1 MRVCH
6 YDTES
11 EVRCGLFLPDET
23 RSGRLVNAAMGS
35 GALPI
40 VIKDE
45 DEPEASVAVASAPPP
60 LLSSQPVA
68 LPVPEVEQSD
78 TDSESTSGSEMEE
91 TNYEPSLE
99 VGRFQPPCPPDGF
112 VMWQH
117 GKSRILHL
125 MDKENVRVF
134 VCGRSAGPLHK
145 NEGLQPRYDTPICWS
160 CFNKAQT

>member
-1 MRVCH
+1 MK
-6 YDTES
+6 S
-11 EVRCGLFLPDET
+11 
-23 RSGRLVNAAMGS
+23 AMGS
-35 GALPI
+35 GVFPI

-45 DEPEASVAVASAPPP
+45 EEPEASVGVASGPPP
-60 LLSSQPVA
+60 LLIPQPVA
-68 LPVPEVEQSD
+68 FPVPEVDKVSSA
-78 TDSESTSGSEMEE
+78 SESTSGSEMEE
-91 TNYEPSLE
+91 TNYEPSAE

-125 MDKENVRVF
+125 MDKENSRVF

-145 NEGLQPRYDTPICWS
+145 KEGLQPRYDTPICWA